1 MNIPRPKN
9 PNVTYIESI
18 LGDDITSSENRAF
31 PVYPSCFIKVD
42 DNKYNAV
49 AKDLNDNIKVPC
61 IFFDG
66 EVIIVPESYV
76 ELIEYIQNTYDG
88 EVIAHDQMKEHE
100 FATLAIA
107 KGVNGNLVLLGDC
120 LVGLDGTAQE
130 MLDKALSQPEAT
142 KLAWRELYEQSMKR
156 H

>member
-1 MNIPRPKN
+1 MPES
-9 PNVTYIESI
+9 PNVTYIESD
-18 LGDDITSSENRAF
+18 LGDDLTSSENRAF

-49 AKDLNDNIKVPC
+49 AKDLTDNIKVPC

-76 ELIEYIQNTYDG
+76 ELIEYIENTYNG
-88 EVIAHDQMKEHE
+88 EVIARDQMKKHE

-120 LVGLDGTAQE
+120 LVGLDGTAQQ

-142 KLAWRELYEQSMKR
+142 KLAWRELYLQSMKR